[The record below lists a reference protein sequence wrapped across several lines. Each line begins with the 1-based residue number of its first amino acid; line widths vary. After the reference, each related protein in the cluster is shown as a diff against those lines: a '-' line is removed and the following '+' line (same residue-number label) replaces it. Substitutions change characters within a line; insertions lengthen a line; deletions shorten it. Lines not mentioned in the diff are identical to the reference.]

1 MINIGN
7 IVKITGAQLALVL
20 ADNTQLTIGSERIS
34 MNGIVLDNSTSL
46 DGQFTIGAAVTGQMS
61 VTLFNADEA
70 YTQYNFRDATA
81 QLTFTGPTSIPDD
94 DDDVVTIDSVIVGQY
109 NIADYTYDGSN
120 IVLTAYD
127 NLCKLDV
134 PCTETNG
141 TTVSFPI
148 TTKGLVTAAC
158 TICGVT
164 LADSVDPIPNGTYS
178 VAQKP
183 DQWDTMTWH
192 DIISY
197 CAQIGGVYAKTD
209 KYGRLFF
216 DWYDITTQQTDP
228 DAQVIPSPYA
238 LSTDTDD
245 VYITGLKVVLEASDN
260 INADENTQQYTTALY
275 GTDGY
280 VITISGNPLIQT
292 TTQADSI
299 KDYLGAVAV
308 GMYFRPLTAT
318 IVEDPT
324 VETGDQVFITGR
336 NSAVYQCIVSHVT
349 YTTNAATVITC
360 DAEPVKSNLKTRF
373 TAADK
378 LASHVEKVQRK
389 LEDTYKIAGNT
400 NQYFWHTE
408 TGTDTGAHITEVP
421 KDEWEDSGG
430 QYYHSG
436 GNLLARSN
444 GLAVRDGMTELA
456 SFSSNGAVVGQTSAS
471 HSVIDAD
478 GQRFY
483 ASDGHTL
490 LANIGYR
497 SGAAE
502 SGTATAPYYSFG
514 KRDDSYVGNY
524 SFASGSSVGYNNQ
537 QYSLAAVNFCSHAEG
552 GGTRSVGFCAHAEGF
567 ISRAT
572 GDSAHA
578 EGFDTVAGPYSHSEG
593 YKTSAEGSS
602 SHAEGSG
609 STTDSTV
616 ASANAEGFQ
625 TQANGNYSHSEGQN
639 TVASGSASHAGG
651 DHTIAGYANQTVIG
665 KYNKNLNT
673 TLFEIGNGNSSTRS
687 NAFYVTT
694 GGAIWVASKENSQ
707 ENLGIL
713 CDDVVGE
720 TVTAGSYKD
729 YSVSFWMTYQY
740 APIVVACFK
749 STSTA
754 GAFGKCS
761 LSVHSIT
768 TTGFKIRVF
777 NGDSSNRSPDI
788 TWIAIGK

>member
-20 ADNTQLTIGSERIS
+20 ADNTQLTIGSDRIS

-109 NIADYTYDGSN
+109 NIADYAYDGSN

-148 TTKGLVTAAC
+148 TTKALVTAAC

-164 LADSVDPIPNGTYS
+164 LADSVNPIPNGTYS

-183 DQWDTMTWH
+183 EQWDTMTWH

-299 KDYLGAVAV
+299 KNYLGAVAV

-389 LEDTYKIAGNT
+389 LENTYKIAGNT
-400 NQYFWHTE
+400 NQYFWHQE
-408 TGTDTGAHITEVP
+408 TGMDTGAHITEVP

-444 GLAVRDGMTELA
+444 GIAVRDGLTELA
-456 SFSSNGAVVGQTSAS
+456 LFKADGIDFYDQQGANVVDIATNSQSYLNEFAYTLAFDVAGNESSTLDVDDPYFLGFENYTGESYNGVLKVDSRFTLVSFNVDFTADFTKIAHISYDGTNYIDVQVDYSYVDKTFTVTNPSSHVFAGGFLYLLWNGRITSSSFSFGRRSTPNSKGPFSGIVGEGL
-471 HSVIDAD
+471 DAKKPD
-478 GQRFY
+478 QF
-483 ASDGHTL
+483 A
-490 LANIGYR
+490 IGRYN
-497 SGAAE
+497 
-502 SGTATAPYYSFG
+502 YN
-514 KRDDSYVGNY
+514 RD
-524 SFASGSSVGYNNQ
+524 
-537 QYSLAAVNFCSHAEG
+537 
-552 GGTRSVGFCAHAEGF
+552 
-567 ISRAT
+567 
-572 GDSAHA
+572 
-578 EGFDTVAGPYSHSEG
+578 
-593 YKTSAEGSS
+593 
-602 SHAEGSG
+602 
-609 STTDSTV
+609 
-616 ASANAEGFQ
+616 
-625 TQANGNYSHSEGQN
+625 N
-639 TVASGSASHAGG
+639 TM
-651 DHTIAGYANQTVIG
+651 
-665 KYNKNLNT
+665 
-673 TLFEIGNGNSSTRS
+673 FEIGGGANEDDRQNL
-687 NAFYVTT
+687 FEVYKTT
-694 GGAIWVASKENSQ
+694 GNVKAKGSLEVGSVTATQK
-707 ENLGIL
+707 NLGIVSGTIEGGSVSSGGIK
-713 CDDVVGE
+713 DFPINFGKTFSEKPNVVVG
-720 TVTAGSYKD
+720 
-729 YSVSFWMTYQY
+729 FMTNADQGNFGRCCC
-740 APIVVACFK
+740 AVLM
-749 STSTA
+749 SSLTTSGCT
-754 GAFGKCS
+754 
-761 LSVHSIT
+761 
-768 TTGFKIRVF
+768 IRIY
-777 NGDSSNRSPDI
+777 NGDAQGRSPRCN
-788 TWIAIGK
+788 WIAIGQ